1 LAVVDATFTVN
12 VTLAPRGAGLGPT
25 VAVDVHG
32 AAAALAD
39 GDPADRNKP
48 NDAITVTKA
57 TARTRKA
64 ESISLDV
71 GRRTARHNQVLRD
84 LSKILGFATIS
95 QASIKLV
102 IVPT

>member
-84 LSKILGFATIS
+84 LSKILGFLMVSHALKI
-95 QASIKLV
+95 V